1 MRGTVQKILQWFAG
15 ISAALKK
22 PMGHFSRPR
31 YPASD
36 IVAEPR
42 ADSAAEEAGAA
53 ATATETAA
61 ATLTAQAPVIAA
73 ITADATTD
81 QDAQVC
87 RVVPFPPH
95 QQEIQRRRELVRT
108 LFNDF
113 WSGRDDKP
121 PAFVDRLNEA
131 ETYLNERL
139 VVCGEPWQLDA
150 KTRNMLSLPP
160 RSNRHNKGN
169 GAARP
174 I

>member
-36 IVAEPR
+36 IAAETRVGSVP
-42 ADSAAEEAGAA
+42 EEAGAV
-53 ATATETAA
+53 ATATESAA
-61 ATLTAQAPVIAA
+61 AKLAAKAPLIAA
-73 ITADATTD
+73 ITAEAKTD
-81 QDAQVC
+81 QDARVS
-87 RVVPFPPH
+87 RVVPFPPDK
-95 QQEIQRRRELVRT
+95 QEIQRRRELVRT

-113 WSGRDDKP
+113 WSERDDKP

-139 VVCGEPWQLDA
+139 VVCGEHWQLDA
-150 KTRNMLSLPP
+150 KTRKMLSLPP